1 MRVEQTGCG
10 VAETAL
16 QVQGWASGFCRPQP
30 DPWPSEGPRPLH
42 PSAGSR
48 FRMLTHHAQP
58 SPWLPRRAK
67 GFCAGWMLLG
77 ALCWH
82 RPKTERA
89 SSTGTRCLLSR
100 SPQRGGQIPLPRLS
114 TPATSSSRPR
124 SAGLALAVPQGFLMP
139 AALGLPRPGASG
151 IHSFESFQT
160 LWALLFK
167 PLFASQL
174 LLSEFQ
180 MQIPRVYPRDSAAG
194 GPGWAQDSPSSANPM

>member
-1 MRVEQTGCG
+1 M
-10 VAETAL
+10 
-16 QVQGWASGFCRPQP
+16 
-30 DPWPSEGPRPLH
+30 
-42 PSAGSR
+42 
-48 FRMLTHHAQP
+48 P
-58 SPWLPRRAK
+58 SPARGFPAERRGSVLAGCCWEPFAGIAQKQNGLLPQAPAACSVGLRR
-67 GFCAGWMLLG
+67 GVD
-77 ALCWH
+77 
-82 RPKTERA
+82 
-89 SSTGTRCLLSR
+89 
-100 SPQRGGQIPLPRLS
+100 QIPLPRLS

-180 MQIPRVYPRDSAAG
+180 MQIPRVYPRDSTAG
-194 GPGWAQDSPSSANPM
+194 GPGWGPELTILSKPHVIPKQVGPDAHSSENPAPSQLRISAGSLSEG